1 MPFREP
7 KNGECRQSQPLSMP
21 VNSSTYNVNTLLG
34 AESIRQSPQQFS
46 TQPLDQRPI
55 YNRSFAIAFFSQFL
69 FVGANSLLAHYA
81 RWIEF
86 LGGSVRDVGWILGI
100 AALAAF
106 GFRPW
111 IGGWINRFGARHV
124 WQAGLVMSAI
134 SLLANLILSELNGW
148 VYVFRIGF
156 LVGIGLGFTG
166 GLTFIAQTAP
176 SHRRTEAISVFG
188 AAGFFGMFSGPLLGD
203 VLLGSDIRTMSDFV
217 RLFTVASAAI
227 FAGAVMLCF
236 LRTPQ
241 IKTREALLGLKGFLK
256 TVQLYWP
263 GAVVLVSVVF
273 GMCLTVPFG
282 FLTSYVD
289 KKGLTFDTLP
299 AVGVFF
305 LAYGGWGLL
314 IRLGLSWLPDRIGR
328 RKVLIA
334 GLLLISLGM
343 FSFLI
348 VTPQQPWYLLV
359 PGFVCGTGHA
369 LCFPSINSLILGP
382 FPNHLR
388 GTGSTLA
395 LMITDFGVIAGAPLL
410 GMIAEWTEY
419 SGLFI
424 TAGCTSLTTAILFWY
439 LTLPIWRERNRLA
452 HLATQ
457 VDACLD
463 NQV

>member
-273 GMCLTVPFG
+273 GMCRQFRSG
-282 FLTSYVD
+282 F
-289 KKGLTFDTLP
+289 
-299 AVGVFF
+299 
-305 LAYGGWGLL
+305 
-314 IRLGLSWLPDRIGR
+314 
-328 RKVLIA
+328 
-334 GLLLISLGM
+334 
-343 FSFLI
+343 
-348 VTPQQPWYLLV
+348 
-359 PGFVCGTGHA
+359 
-369 LCFPSINSLILGP
+369 
-382 FPNHLR
+382 
-388 GTGSTLA
+388 
-395 LMITDFGVIAGAPLL
+395 
-410 GMIAEWTEY
+410 
-419 SGLFI
+419 
-424 TAGCTSLTTAILFWY
+424 
-439 LTLPIWRERNRLA
+439 
-452 HLATQ
+452 
-457 VDACLD
+457 
-463 NQV
+463 